1 MAISTKSCDGHIQYY
16 HHHRTTSGHHL
27 DTEADMA
34 KKKEHTVLERNLGEM
49 IRKEQDKTADGT
61 SENDKADIL
70 GRLQNG
76 GEEDG

>member
-1 MAISTKSCDGHIQYY
+1 
-16 HHHRTTSGHHL
+16 
-27 DTEADMA
+27 MA

-49 IRKEQDKTADGT
+49 LRKEQDKTADGT